1 MKKNTILFFLIISLF
16 FIPSKSL
23 SKTLT
28 SKEDIEI
35 KKLKEQIKIL
45 ENRISQLEEIKKNNS
60 PVRDLI
66 YLSLDESFNNYFML

>member
-45 ENRISQLEEIKKNNS
+45 ENRISQLEEIKKNKIIKNII
-60 PVRDLI
+60 I
-66 YLSLDESFNNYFML
+66 YFFICTIIFNKIY